1 LTFFTAT
8 RSECLQRT
16 KEVVMSGKTENRL
29 GQAPTESPV
38 PVIPFVPKMGS
49 QNTIPPIPDGKP
61 ITKENRGSLPIQFW
75 LTVEDKSSMPS
86 TKTQL
91 PIDLDDGVALTF
103 LGGKA
108 QLKTIAPPNQKVSP
122 FSFWGLP
129 FLLVFGI
136 ACVAMTAAVFLAI
149 VNKKTAPPSPENKT
163 VVAPRTTPL
172 VTPVIQAA
180 NNLAKPAKAELKVD
194 GILPENNTSEE
205 KLGRFPIYETA
216 KHLYSIIGDKDEAIS
231 MYKEAVQLKNI
242 GISFE
247 NETRKD
253 YLKQSIIRLGA
264 LLTKSA
270 LPEGYQRLAAK
281 QLWVIQYCYLK
292 QLPQAKETELLIKK
306 LNARAPKNFR
316 VVTMCPK
323 DDE

>member
-1 LTFFTAT
+1 M
-8 RSECLQRT
+8 SE
-16 KEVVMSGKTENRL
+16 KNENRL

-38 PVIPFVPKMGS
+38 PVIPFVPRMGS

-108 QLKTIAPPNQKVSP
+108 QLKTIAPSHQKVSP

-129 FLLVFGI
+129 FLFVFGI

-163 VVAPRTTPL
+163 VVAPRATPI
-172 VTPVIQAA
+172 VTPALNAA

-194 GILPENNTSEE
+194 GLLPKEDKLSEE
-205 KLGRFPIYETA
+205 ELDMVTSYEKPAELFDLIADKEGAIKIYE
-216 KHLYSIIGDKDEAIS
+216 
-231 MYKEAVQLKNI
+231 EAVQL
-242 GISFE
+242 
-247 NETRKD
+247 RKMAAKYGND
-253 YLKQSIIRLGA
+253 EYRMRQAIIRLQA
-264 LLTKSA
+264 LLRKSK
-270 LPEGYQRLAAK
+270 LPEGYQRHAAK
-281 QLWVIQYCYLK
+281 QLWVIYHCHLK
-292 QLPQAKETELLIKK
+292 WYKSAQEAESLMKK
-306 LNARAPKNFR
+306 FNKRAAPNER
-316 VVTMCPK
+316 VPTICPK